1 MEISNFGDIKVVAF
15 DIDGTLY
22 EEKKLNSRIIFHFLA
37 HLRFFSHY
45 GLARV
50 DLRKRDD
57 YENFTA
63 AQAEMM
69 AKRLHCTPEQAQA
82 KLDKIV
88 YVGLRKYFKRFDCA
102 KGSRELIIRLKEAG
116 VKIALLSDFPPEQKG
131 DIWGLKPYCDLLLG
145 SEEVGA
151 LKPSPKAFLVMAE
164 RFGVSTSEIF
174 YIGNNHKY
182 DVVGPKKIGM
192 RAGWIISPVKAFLGK
207 KSDVADFT
215 FSKFSQLEQFIFGD
229 NKSECKSDS

>member
-22 EEKKLNSRIIFHFLA
+22 EERKLNSRIVFHFLG

-50 DLRKRDD
+50 ELRKTDD
-57 YENFTA
+57 YQDFTK

-69 AKRLHCTPEQAQA
+69 GKRLRCSPEKAQE

-88 YVGLRKYFKRFDCA
+88 YKGLVKYFTRFDCA
-102 KGSRELIIRLKEAG
+102 EGARDLIKRLKEAG

-131 DIWGLKPYCDLLLG
+131 ELWGLKPYCDLLLG

-151 LKPSPKAFLVMAE
+151 LKPSPKAFYVMAE
-164 RFGVSTSEIF
+164 KLQVSVNEIF
-174 YIGNNHKY
+174 YIGNNYKY
-182 DVVGPKKIGM
+182 DVVGPKNIGM
-192 RAGWIISPVKAFLGK
+192 KAGWITSPGKARK
-207 KSDVADFT
+207 KRDCNAADFT
-215 FSKFSQLEQFIFGD
+215 FSKFSQLEQFIFGEET
-229 NKSECKSDS
+229 KK